1 MAHNNTNMH
10 LQRVIERLGYKP
22 NEVRVYL
29 AALRLGECTYS
40 DIAVQ
45 VKLPRTSVQLIVD
58 RLHKDGLM
66 NFYVKRRYRYWIA
79 ENPEKL
85 IIELHEREAALRTV
99 MPELSAMR
107 NGGSGKP
114 TVKTFIGTEQI
125 KQIHEDILSTQ
136 QNLCAFLPWD
146 EWVAIMGREYIA
158 DFIERRVQLHLKAQT
173 LVSKTASS
181 LRLKERD
188 AKDLRQVRFLPS
200 NFAITDAIFIYANK
214 VAIVC
219 LNKLQPTAVLIDDPS
234 IKTTMTAF
242 FNQFWSA
249 E

>member
-1 MAHNNTNMH
+1 MH

-45 VKLPRTSVQLIVD
+45 VKLPRTSVQLMVD

-66 NFYVKRRYRYWIA
+66 NFYVKRRYKYWVA

-125 KQIHEDILSTQ
+125 KQIHEDILATQ
-136 QNLCAFLPWD
+136 HSLQAFLPWD
-146 EWVAIMGREYIA
+146 DWVAITGREYISE
-158 DFIERRVQLHLKAQT
+158 FVERRVQRHINAQI
-173 LVSKTASS
+173 LVPKTAST

-188 AKDLRQVRFLPS
+188 TRELRKLRFLPDG
-200 NFAITDAIFIYANK
+200 FALTDAIFIYANK
-214 VAIVC
+214 VAMIC

-234 IKTTMTAF
+234 IQVTMTAF
-242 FNQFWSA
+242 FERFWA
-249 E
+249 EGRE